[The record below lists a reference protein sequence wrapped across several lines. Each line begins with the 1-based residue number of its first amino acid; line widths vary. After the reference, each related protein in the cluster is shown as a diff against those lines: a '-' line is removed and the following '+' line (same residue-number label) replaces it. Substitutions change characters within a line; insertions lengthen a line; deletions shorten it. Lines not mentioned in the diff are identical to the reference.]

1 MFIRS
6 QREHTDSHFAP
17 TSCFLF
23 GYVNRMDIV
32 FTFSFARKWRSSRW
46 PKSMMAFR
54 RKHLV
59 VRRFVDKLQCKT
71 FVFNVCH
78 WNNTNEKA
86 IAIAIPLA
94 KNRFYIFLVSIQ
106 TRKTSQIEHFIPG
119 DFSSSSVCHSS
130 ISRFRC
136 SQNHR
141 THTELLRNI
150 YTHIIFGVPFI
161 SKNIL
166 WRRKLICCAHENGYT
181 R

>member
-1 MFIRS
+1 MWTEWI
-6 QREHTDSHFAP
+6 
-17 TSCFLF
+17 LF
-23 GYVNRMDIV
+23 SLFHLHEN
-32 FTFSFARKWRSSRW
+32 SSRW

-106 TRKTSQIEHFIPG
+106 TRKTSQIEHFIPE

-150 YTHIIFGVPFI
+150 YTHIIFGVDVGAIYFKEYSVASQI
-161 SKNIL
+161 NLLCSWKWL
-166 WRRKLICCAHENGYT
+166 H
-181 R
+181 